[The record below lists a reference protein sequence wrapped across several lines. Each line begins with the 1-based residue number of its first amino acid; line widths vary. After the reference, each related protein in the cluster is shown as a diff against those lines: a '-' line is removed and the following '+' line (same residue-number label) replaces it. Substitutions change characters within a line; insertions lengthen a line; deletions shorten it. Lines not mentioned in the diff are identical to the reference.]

1 MVTLSDVKAAN
12 ATLLSTKPFV
22 AVVAGGTA
30 GIGEDAVR
38 GLATVFA
45 KQGDQL
51 RVYIVGRRQSAA
63 EAIIAD
69 CRRVCPGGDF
79 TFVGG
84 NLQLMREV
92 DRVCDQIIETE
103 TKLAEA
109 DNQKP
114 KVDFLLCSQGI
125 LTLNYNETEEG
136 IPALI
141 ALAHYSRMRFAVQLL
156 PLLGNA
162 PGGGHVSSVIN
173 AGVKP
178 VILLD
183 DLDLKDPKNRG
194 LGSAF
199 GHLCCIHNAFMCE
212 LARRNPGK
220 IALSHIYPGF
230 VDTNIAQTSDF
241 NWVLKFL
248 LKWVVRPLTLPFYIP
263 HDEVGQ
269 RMVFTATDRFTP
281 AGADQ
286 VPDVI
291 SAEGMNGQKGSGAYR
306 ITQYGET
313 YPEEKQYATLMENGG
328 SDKIFEHTIKVFED
342 IKTNGVHK

>member
-22 AVVAGGTA
+22 AVVAGGTS
-30 GIGEDAVR
+30 GIGECAVR
-38 GLATVFA
+38 GLATIFA
-45 KQGDQL
+45 KHGDQL

-69 CRRVCPGGDF
+69 CRRICAGGKF
-79 TFVGG
+79 TFIGG

-92 DRVCDQIIETE
+92 DRVCDEIIETE

-109 DNQKP
+109 DNQKS

-162 PGGGHVSSVIN
+162 PGGGHVSSVLN
-173 AGVKP
+173 GGVKP
-178 VILLD
+178 VVLLD
-183 DLDLKDPKNRG
+183 DLDLKNPKNRSF
-194 LGSAF
+194 GSAF
-199 GHLCCIHNAFMCE
+199 GHLCCIHNVFMCE

-220 IALSHIYPGF
+220 VALTHIYPGV
-230 VDTNIAQTSDF
+230 VDTNLAETSNA
-241 NWVLKFL
+241 NWILMFL
-248 LKWVVRPLTLPFYIP
+248 WKWILRPMTLPFCIP

-269 RMVFTATDRFTP
+269 RMVFTATGRFMS
-281 AGADQ
+281 AGVDQ
-286 VPDVI
+286 VPDAVV
-291 SAEGMNGQKGSGAYR
+291 AEGMDGKKGSGAYR
-306 ITQYGET
+306 VTRHGDI
-313 YPEEKQYATLMENGG
+313 YPEEKQYGSLMENGG
-328 SDKIFEHTIKVFED
+328 ANEIFEHTMKVFED
-342 IKTNGVHK
+342 IKRDGVHK